1 MPGAKDFK
9 RHAGLVDQMA
19 GALGVDL
26 EEQMMRGRLSFAGLE
41 DAVLACTGC
50 HKPGDCEHWIA
61 TRDGITAATPGYCRN
76 ADLFRDLTGR

>member
-50 HKPGDCEHWIA
+50 HKPGDCEHWLA
-61 TRDGITAATPGYCRN
+61 TRDGIAAATPGYCRN